1 MYALQEKGINIADCI
16 QALEA
21 LCSLS
26 EDEFVG
32 IGSRLKE
39 FHSRA
44 VSITEISSLV
54 ANLLSGKEITAT
66 VEGLNAMMQKVS
78 IYINQSEFRT
88 RNSIAT
94 LQSITQ
100 DIKDIDDPMDK
111 LREITKTLRVLGIS
125 AIIQNA
131 NLKKSDHEFRLLG
144 EDVKKLSGVIAEKS
158 KNIRDGIGSLGSII
172 SSSAESLRLLSES
185 QQKKAA
191 VILKKSMSSVCNL
204 NEKYN
209 SAADCAQDIS
219 NRSVL
224 IEGSINNIVTLLQ
237 SHDIVH
243 QKLEGSKKAFSLMF
257 GDLEKKYE
265 EKQDAFNASAHTER
279 YLREILNFCAS
290 QGALLKQI
298 QDEFIIAVSSI
309 IESLGIVVSHVE
321 AMLNKIRQVVSAEGF
336 SRESSLSEVEGDL
349 LAITSM
355 LSTLSESILMR
366 KELSETIASVVNTT
380 EKMSDYIYEIEDIR
394 DDIEIIALNAAVKA
408 ERVGAEGKA
417 LSVIADSIQAVSSE
431 TETYTGS
438 LSQIL
443 KSIASHAE
451 KLSADISSDG
461 TAFDN
466 ELHNVS
472 EELKKSVEF
481 LIEINEK
488 IMANLSEVDSSGKT
502 LSKNIEEV
510 GGNIKV
516 HMLLDSTVSEILL
529 VLSNIKAAI
538 RNVLPGDGRDAYEM
552 HPEPLISTAGKSGK
566 KTGDKQGGFG
576 DNVELFDS

>member
-1 MYALQEKGINIADCI
+1 
-16 QALEA
+16 
-21 LCSLS
+21 
-26 EDEFVG
+26 
-32 IGSRLKE
+32 
-39 FHSRA
+39 
-44 VSITEISSLV
+44 
-54 ANLLSGKEITAT
+54 
-66 VEGLNAMMQKVS
+66 
-78 IYINQSEFRT
+78 
-88 RNSIAT
+88 
-94 LQSITQ
+94 
-100 DIKDIDDPMDK
+100 
-111 LREITKTLRVLGIS
+111 
-125 AIIQNA
+125 
-131 NLKKSDHEFRLLG
+131 
-144 EDVKKLSGVIAEKS
+144 
-158 KNIRDGIGSLGSII
+158 
-172 SSSAESLRLLSES
+172 
-185 QQKKAA
+185 
-191 VILKKSMSSVCNL
+191 
-204 NEKYN
+204 
-209 SAADCAQDIS
+209 
-219 NRSVL
+219 
-224 IEGSINNIVTLLQ
+224 
-237 SHDIVH
+237 
-243 QKLEGSKKAFSLMF
+243 
-257 GDLEKKYE
+257 
-265 EKQDAFNASAHTER
+265 
-279 YLREILNFCAS
+279 
-290 QGALLKQI
+290 
-298 QDEFIIAVSSI
+298 
-309 IESLGIVVSHVE
+309 
-321 AMLNKIRQVVSAEGF
+321 
-336 SRESSLSEVEGDL
+336 
-349 LAITSM
+349 
-355 LSTLSESILMR
+355 MR